1 MARPCRFARGRTE
14 VANDKPLIRFVA
26 CGDQQATARE
36 RTSLNQ
42 EELATRPHWQGH
54 RNEEGAL
61 QRAANLACF
70 TRWAV
75 RARQPAVPPR
85 SRESSDRRQSAHS
98 EKTSRKNYFSALVGE
113 CVHAWLRLIQWPATP
128 WVTIAARASWGAR
141 SRRLPLPARAWLLG
155 SVPVD
160 TQRTPPLKRCFFGS
174 GRGLRACWAGAPT
187 GSFCSALFGLDLG
200 AGKQKKS

>member
-1 MARPCRFARGRTE
+1 MARAESGGRNAMARPCRFARGRAE
-14 VANDKPLIRFVA
+14 VADDKPLIRFVA

-42 EELATRPHWQGH
+42 EELATRPQWQGH

-70 TRWAV
+70 ARGAV
-75 RARQPAVPPR
+75 RARQPTVQPR
-85 SRESSDRRQSAHS
+85 SRESSDRCQSAHS
-98 EKTSRKNYFSALVGE
+98 EKSSRKNYLSALVGE

-141 SRRLPLPARAWLLG
+141 
-155 SVPVD
+155 
-160 TQRTPPLKRCFFGS
+160 
-174 GRGLRACWAGAPT
+174 
-187 GSFCSALFGLDLG
+187 
-200 AGKQKKS
+200 

>member
-14 VANDKPLIRFVA
+14 VADDKPLIRFVA

-42 EELATRPHWQGH
+42 EELATRPQWQGH

-61 QRAANLACF
+61 QRAANLAWF
-70 TRWAV
+70 ARGAV
-75 RARQPAVPPR
+75 RARQPAVPPC
-85 SRESSDRRQSAHS
+85 SRESSDRCQSAHS
-98 EKTSRKNYFSALVGE
+98 EKSSRKNYLSALVGE

-141 SRRLPLPARAWLLG
+141 SRRLPLPRTSVASGTSARRYTANTALEAL
-155 SVPVD
+155 
-160 TQRTPPLKRCFFGS
+160 FF
-174 GRGLRACWAGAPT
+174 RLRARVACMLG
-187 GSFCSALFGLDLG
+187 GRSIRLLFCTVRSR
-200 AGKQKKS
+200 SRCR